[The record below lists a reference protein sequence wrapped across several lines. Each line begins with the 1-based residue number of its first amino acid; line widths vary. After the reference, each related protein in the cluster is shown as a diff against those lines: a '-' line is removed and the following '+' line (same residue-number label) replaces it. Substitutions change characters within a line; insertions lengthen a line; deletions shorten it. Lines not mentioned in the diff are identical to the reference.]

1 MMTTSIPMDRVEV
14 TVHIVSEQHVAPQI
28 RDDVSS
34 IRTRDE
40 ILGKSYGMSYDRD
53 VDSER
58 GV

>member
-1 MMTTSIPMDRVEV
+1 MMATSIPMDRVEV

-34 IRTRDE
+34 IRTRDQIHE
-40 ILGKSYGMSYDRD
+40 KSNGMSYDRD
-53 VDSER
+53 MER